1 MARGCGFLSG
11 AASKGK
17 YVGRKTLGLGTAFG
31 KKGVTRLRA
40 QLSPASIWKA
50 MCSYTTVKQMTITNP
65 KIGLTH
71 KFLML
76 CVIGYIAYT
85 LTFHHGYMKVRSIQ
99 FFFTHRPV
107 STFDRVPFQLTDE
120 LFLYGTALKFEK
132 PLNSVTSFVED
143 TNWATEQAAY
153 AASPPWYCDNA
164 ATDFTYSA
172 AYAYTNNGCDTTT
185 VLGDVLVKGD
195 SAKYITTYYRDV
207 PANVT
212 EATAAGLYAENNF
225 IPGVENVYVSFN
237 HVLETSWG
245 HSEANAKFTIAGV
258 TFAKGETVKIKLRC
272 APFKL
277 LFIHPFWTLFV
288 STFDRVLFRLRPK
301 NHHPPRSDL
310 LTYAGMNLDSKH
322 ANNDVYYRLS
332 GLHVMIEMKYS
343 NVQSSFANLF
353 NHEYYCDAKLVSVEN
368 KFNSLG
374 PKMVYRKDY
383 NTNFLHKFER
393 YPQTIRLS
401 FVNAGEVG
409 IFDMFTLGLEIAV
422 ALGLIAV
429 ADVVVDNF
437 SNLFIDNFYDIKYD
451 TSNDWLTTESLKQ
464 HALETGILDRFAE
477 EVGAKIISEKS
488 IAKLREAMLKRER
501 DDLYRNAMEVI
512 RGGAGEDD
520 EESAGGGADARVPDS
535 AFVRASV
542 SPAASGA
549 ATTRR

>member
-1 MARGCGFLSG
+1 MARGCGFPSG

-17 YVGRKTLGLGTAFG
+17 YVGRKTLGLGKAFG

-50 MCSYTTVKQMTITNP
+50 MCSYTTVKQMNILNP

-76 CVIGYIAYT
+76 CVIGYITYT
-85 LTFHHGYMKVRSIQ
+85 LTFHHGYMK
-99 FFFTHRPV
+99 
-107 STFDRVPFQLTDE
+107 
-120 LFLYGTALKFEK
+120 FEK
-132 PLNSVTSFVED
+132 PLLSVTSYVED

-185 VLGDVLVKGD
+185 LLGDVLVRGD
-195 SAKYITTYYRDV
+195 SAKYVTSYYRDV

-237 HVLETSWG
+237 HVLETSWA
-245 HSEANAKFTIAGV
+245 HSEVNAKFTIAGV

-277 LFIHPFWTLFV
+277 LFTHPFWCLFV

-310 LTYAGMNLDSKH
+310 LTYAGVNLDSKH
-322 ANNDVYYRLS
+322 TNGNDVYYRLS
-332 GLHVMIEMKYS
+332 GLHIMIEMKYS
-343 NVQSSFANLF
+343 NVQSSLANLF
-353 NHEYYCDAKLVSVEN
+353 NHEYYCDAKLFFVEN
-368 KFNSLG
+368 KFNSLA
-374 PKMVYRKDY
+374 PKTVYRKDY

-477 EVGAKIISEKS
+477 EVGTKIISEKS

-501 DDLYRNAMEVI
+501 DDLYRNALEVI